1 MLIFN
6 HTKYKNTILIYILL
20 TYFNNHIFLKLEKI
34 FLVKIIMLTAINKR
48 YIDKKIIKKFKKII
62 YSSLIIISK
71 QLKDI
76 KILFTFK
83 RI

>member
-6 HTKYKNTILIYILL
+6 HKKYKNTILIYILL
-20 TYFNNHIFLKLEKI
+20 TYFTNHIFLKLEKI

-48 YIDKKIIKKFKKII
+48 YIDKKIIKKFKNII

-71 QLKDI
+71 TTQRYKNLI
-76 KILFTFK
+76 YV
-83 RI
+83 